1 MFHEQVV
8 GHVVQCFVVRL
19 VNSRSYLLPQASR
32 NDEIDDGNID
42 NNDDDDDED
51 NDNSLENDDNDY
63 WNTDMYVKVNEV
75 LSYENASDSNM
86 FVLYRGARQSIH
98 LMGGSRRGGGG
109 DIGPDDLIAF
119 KSLVYSSVYDSSLF
133 FSFLNYL
140 SLFVFFRS
148 CMVVV

>member
-8 GHVVQCFVVRL
+8 GHLVQCFVVRL
-19 VNSRSYLLPQASR
+19 MNSRSYLLPQASR

-42 NNDDDDDED
+42 NNDDDEG

-86 FVLYRGARQSIH
+86 FVFYRGARQSIH
-98 LMGGSRRGGGG
+98 LMGGSRGGGG
-109 DIGPDDLIAF
+109 
-119 KSLVYSSVYDSSLF
+119 
-133 FSFLNYL
+133 
-140 SLFVFFRS
+140 
-148 CMVVV
+148 

>member
-42 NNDDDDDED
+42 DNDDDDG
-51 NDNSLENDDNDY
+51 NDNSLENDDNDN

-75 LSYENASDSNM
+75 LSYVGFEASNDSLSNM
-86 FVLYRGARQSIH
+86 FVLYRGQGNR
-98 LMGGSRRGGGG
+98 
-109 DIGPDDLIAF
+109 LI
-119 KSLVYSSVYDSSLF
+119 
-133 FSFLNYL
+133 
-140 SLFVFFRS
+140 
-148 CMVVV
+148 

>member
-98 LMGGSRRGGGG
+98 LMGGSRRGGG
-109 DIGPDDLIAF
+109 
-119 KSLVYSSVYDSSLF
+119 VT
-133 FSFLNYL
+133 
-140 SLFVFFRS
+140 
-148 CMVVV
+148 